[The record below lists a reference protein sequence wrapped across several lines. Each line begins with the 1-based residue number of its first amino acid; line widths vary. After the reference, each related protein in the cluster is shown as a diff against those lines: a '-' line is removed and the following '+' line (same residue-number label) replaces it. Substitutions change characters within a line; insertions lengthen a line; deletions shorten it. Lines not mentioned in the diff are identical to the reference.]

1 MQWLIPAVYL
11 IFCKLHFIKQFLEKL
26 FRKKYM
32 NQQDKGQS
40 EWQRFTLPLIILN
53 NPSNKDKK
61 STNKNRNI
69 YESIFEDKCVF
80 DEFPPYY

>member
-1 MQWLIPAVYL
+1 
-11 IFCKLHFIKQFLEKL
+11 
-26 FRKKYM
+26 M

-40 EWQRFTLPLIILN
+40 ESQRFALPFIILN

-80 DEFPPYY
+80 DEFRLTIRLMLR

>member
-1 MQWLIPAVYL
+1 
-11 IFCKLHFIKQFLEKL
+11 
-26 FRKKYM
+26 M
-32 NQQDKGQS
+32 NQQIKDKVNRKDS
-40 EWQRFTLPLIILN
+40 LCPFIILN

-80 DEFPPYY
+80 DEFRLTIRLMLR

>member
-1 MQWLIPAVYL
+1 
-11 IFCKLHFIKQFLEKL
+11 
-26 FRKKYM
+26 M

-40 EWQRFTLPLIILN
+40 ESQIFALPLFMLN
-53 NPSNKDKK
+53 NPSTKDKK

-80 DEFPPYY
+80 DEFRPTTRLML